1 MVGNRAYCK
10 SASVGVCCVHI
21 KSSSFHLNAE
31 NSHSLPLLVCFGVSV
46 VEYIGGEKIS
56 DSSFCTDFLGF
67 FLCVSVL
74 GTVTQDK
81 RRVEKRIDKISSKKS
96 GLTLQIQQRKKNRK
110 TSLVNRAMNG
120 GKQSVQRKKL
130 MDTIFNELIL
140 ADIMMKPEEF
150 CLVWLG
156 LTFIPSGLAALFK
169 LGLMPSVTLAAV
181 GAFLPIIFIKIK
193 KGNRIKAFEAQLGDT
208 LIMMCNGLKSGFS
221 FQQTMENVANDM
233 PAPIGMEFGRV
244 CNEIRYGATMEEALN
259 NMAERVKSPDLMLVV
274 SAVLIQRTTGGN
286 LSEIL
291 STISETIRDRI
302 KIKGEISSITAQGR
316 MSGIIIGALP
326 VGIAVILM
334 VINPDYMSTF
344 FTTTVGNIMLT
355 VSVIMEI
362 LGFFAIRKVVT
373 IEY

>member
-1 MVGNRAYCK
+1 MNGLQISIVIL
-10 SASVGVCCVHI
+10 SVA
-21 KSSSFHLNAE
+21 FAL
-31 NSHSLPLLVCFGVSV
+31 
-46 VEYIGGEKIS
+46 
-56 DSSFCTDFLGF
+56 LGF
-67 FLCVSVL
+67 ILCVSIL
-74 GTVTQDK
+74 GGVTQDK
-81 RRVEKRIDKISSKKS
+81 RRVEKRVNKIASKKS
-96 GLTLQIQQRKKNRK
+96 GLTLQIQQRKKSRK

-120 GKQSVQRKKL
+120 GKQSVQRKRL

-150 CLVWLG
+150 CLVWLSI
-156 LTFIPSGLAALFK
+156 TFIPSGLAALFK

-193 KGNRIKAFEAQLGDT
+193 KENRRKAFEAQLGDT

-221 FQQTMENVANDM
+221 FQQTMENVASDM

-259 NMAERVKSPDLMLVV
+259 NMAERVKSADLMLVV

-316 MSGIIIGALP
+316 MSGIIIGSLP
-326 VGIAVILM
+326 IGIAVILM
-334 VINPDYMSTF
+334 VINPEYMSTF
-344 FTTTVGNIMLT
+344 FTTTAGNIMLS

-362 LGFFAIRKVVT
+362 LGFLAIRKVVT

>member
-1 MVGNRAYCK
+1 MNGLQISIVIL
-10 SASVGVCCVHI
+10 SVA
-21 KSSSFHLNAE
+21 FAL
-31 NSHSLPLLVCFGVSV
+31 
-46 VEYIGGEKIS
+46 
-56 DSSFCTDFLGF
+56 LGF
-67 FLCVSVL
+67 FLCVSIL
-74 GTVTQDK
+74 GGVTQDK
-81 RRVEKRIDKISSKKS
+81 RRVEKRVNKIASKKS

-110 TSLVNRAMNG
+110 SSLVNRAING
-120 GKQSVQRKKL
+120 GKQSVQRKRL

-193 KGNRIKAFEAQLGDT
+193 KENRRKAFEAQLGDT

-221 FQQTMENVANDM
+221 FQQTMENVASDM

-244 CNEIRYGATMEEALN
+244 CNEIRYGATMEDALN
-259 NMAERVKSPDLMLVV
+259 NMAERVKSADLMLVV

-316 MSGIIIGALP
+316 MSGLIIGSLP
-326 VGIAVILM
+326 IAIAAILM
-334 VINPDYMSTF
+334 VVNPDYMSTF
-344 FTTTVGNIMLT
+344 FTTTAGNIMLI

>member
-1 MVGNRAYCK
+1 MNGLQISIV
-10 SASVGVCCVHI
+10 I
-21 KSSSFHLNAE
+21 LSFAFAL
-31 NSHSLPLLVCFGVSV
+31 
-46 VEYIGGEKIS
+46 
-56 DSSFCTDFLGF
+56 LGF
-67 FLCVSVL
+67 FLCVSIL
-74 GTVTQDK
+74 GTATQDK
-81 RRVEKRIDKISSKKS
+81 RRVEKRVDKIASKKS
-96 GLTLQIQQRKKNRK
+96 GLTLQIQQRKKSRK

-150 CLVWLG
+150 CLVWLSI
-156 LTFIPSGLAALFK
+156 TFIPSGLAALFK

-193 KGNRIKAFEAQLGDT
+193 KENRRKAFEAQLGDT

-221 FQQTMENVANDM
+221 FQQTMENVASDM

-316 MSGIIIGALP
+316 MSGIIIGSLP

-334 VINPDYMSTF
+334 VINPEYMSTF
-344 FTTTVGNIMLT
+344 FTTTAGNIMLS